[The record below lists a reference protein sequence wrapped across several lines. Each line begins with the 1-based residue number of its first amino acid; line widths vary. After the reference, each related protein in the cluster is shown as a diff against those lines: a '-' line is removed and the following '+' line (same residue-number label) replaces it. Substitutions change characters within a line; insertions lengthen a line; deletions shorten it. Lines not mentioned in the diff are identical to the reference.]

1 MKVQYVVYG
10 AIMVVIIRRMV
21 KQVKNDMKRA

>member
-10 AIMVVIIRRMV
+10 AIVIAIVRRMV